1 MKKKLVRVSQY
12 IKIRSIKTVGL
23 ALFSSLILA
32 PSLYA
37 QISLDVQDQSIRHIL
52 KEIEKAGE
60 YKFFYNSDL
69 SNLDH
74 KTSISVQD
82 KNIDEVMSLLLA
94 NTEISYKKEANNSCI
109 TVKSSSSPQAPRK
122 TRKITG
128 TVVDPDGLP
137 IIGANVIERVQQTVP
152 LRVCGKI

>member
-52 KEIEKAGE
+52 KEIEKNNRKGGG
-60 YKFFYNSDL
+60 
-69 SNLDH
+69 
-74 KTSISVQD
+74 IQ
-82 KNIDEVMSLLLA
+82 ILL
-94 NTEISYKKEANNSCI
+94 
-109 TVKSSSSPQAPRK
+109 
-122 TRKITG
+122 
-128 TVVDPDGLP
+128 
-137 IIGANVIERVQQTVP
+137 
-152 LRVCGKI
+152 

>member
-52 KEIEKAGE
+52 KEIEKAGNT
-60 YKFFYNSDL
+60 NS
-69 SNLDH
+69 S
-74 KTSISVQD
+74 
-82 KNIDEVMSLLLA
+82 
-94 NTEISYKKEANNSCI
+94 I
-109 TVKSSSSPQAPRK
+109 TV
-122 TRKITG
+122 I
-128 TVVDPDGLP
+128 
-137 IIGANVIERVQQTVP
+137 
-152 LRVCGKI
+152 

>member
-69 SNLDH
+69 SN
-74 KTSISVQD
+74 
-82 KNIDEVMSLLLA
+82 
-94 NTEISYKKEANNSCI
+94 
-109 TVKSSSSPQAPRK
+109 
-122 TRKITG
+122 
-128 TVVDPDGLP
+128 
-137 IIGANVIERVQQTVP
+137 
-152 LRVCGKI
+152 

>member
-52 KEIEKAGE
+52 KEIEKAG
-60 YKFFYNSDL
+60 
-69 SNLDH
+69 
-74 KTSISVQD
+74 ISQLMQVD
-82 KNIDEVMSLLLA
+82 VD
-94 NTEISYKKEANNSCI
+94 
-109 TVKSSSSPQAPRK
+109 TV
-122 TRKITG
+122 
-128 TVVDPDGLP
+128 
-137 IIGANVIERVQQTVP
+137 ERYQGSQQ
-152 LRVCGKI
+152 

>member
-69 SNLDH
+69 SI
-74 KTSISVQD
+74 ISQYG
-82 KNIDEVMSLLLA
+82 NIL
-94 NTEISYKKEANNSCI
+94 
-109 TVKSSSSPQAPRK
+109 
-122 TRKITG
+122 
-128 TVVDPDGLP
+128 
-137 IIGANVIERVQQTVP
+137 
-152 LRVCGKI
+152 

>member
-60 YKFFYNSDL
+60 YRFFYNSDL
-69 SNLDH
+69 SNLDR
-74 KTSISVQD
+74 KTSISVQE
-82 KNIDEVMSLLLA
+82 KH
-94 NTEISYKKEANNSCI
+94 
-109 TVKSSSSPQAPRK
+109 
-122 TRKITG
+122 
-128 TVVDPDGLP
+128 
-137 IIGANVIERVQQTVP
+137 
-152 LRVCGKI
+152 

>member
-1 MKKKLVRVSQY
+1 M
-12 IKIRSIKTVGL
+12 
-23 ALFSSLILA
+23 A

-94 NTEISYKKEANNSCI
+94 NTEISYKKEANNMI
-109 TVKSSSSPQAPRK
+109 VLTVKS
-122 TRKITG
+122 
-128 TVVDPDGLP
+128 
-137 IIGANVIERVQQTVP
+137 QQTVP
-152 LRVCGKI
+152 LRIWMENLN

>member
-60 YKFFYNSDL
+60 YKFFYNSD
-69 SNLDH
+69 
-74 KTSISVQD
+74 I
-82 KNIDEVMSLLLA
+82 
-94 NTEISYKKEANNSCI
+94 
-109 TVKSSSSPQAPRK
+109 R
-122 TRKITG
+122 TG
-128 TVVDPDGLP
+128 
-137 IIGANVIERVQQTVP
+137 
-152 LRVCGKI
+152 

>member
-69 SNLDH
+69 SNL
-74 KTSISVQD
+74 
-82 KNIDEVMSLLLA
+82 A
-94 NTEISYKKEANNSCI
+94 
-109 TVKSSSSPQAPRK
+109 
-122 TRKITG
+122 
-128 TVVDPDGLP
+128 
-137 IIGANVIERVQQTVP
+137 
-152 LRVCGKI
+152 

>member
-69 SNLDH
+69 SNLDQKRQYPYRI
-74 KTSISVQD
+74 KTL
-82 KNIDEVMSLLLA
+82 M
-94 NTEISYKKEANNSCI
+94 
-109 TVKSSSSPQAPRK
+109 KS
-122 TRKITG
+122 
-128 TVVDPDGLP
+128 
-137 IIGANVIERVQQTVP
+137 
-152 LRVCGKI
+152 